1 MKRETHRSEGR
12 GLDAD
17 LGRRLRW
24 ESDGDLVLMKPGNSG
39 GGKDPDFWSA
49 FEDGE
54 DRVIGDEPGN
64 AGKDQHLSE
73 EALSQGCVGKRS

>member
-1 MKRETHRSEGR
+1 MIRETGETHRSEGS
-12 GLDAD
+12 GLNAD
-17 LGRRLRW
+17 LGWRLRW
-24 ESDGDLVLMKPGNSG
+24 QSDGDIVLMKPGNSG

-64 AGKDQHLSE
+64 TGKDQDLSE
-73 EALSQGCVGKRS
+73 EALSQG